1 MAISN
6 EYNYNPEEDLKAVSN
21 NCESV
26 FFLGASEG
34 VNRKIKALKRSYYGF
49 KNINHFYARI
59 F

>member
-1 MAISN
+1 MSN